1 MPQFADRWT
10 KSSSPTIG
18 EKIKETIRPPGPLKP
33 RLDAAMRQIN
43 VQISKLDS
51 VTARLGSKDDA
62 IFKRIVSAIQRH
74 DMPHASMF
82 ANELAEIRKMNKMAT
97 QAKIALEQIVLRL
110 NTVQELG
117 DVVVTLTPA
126 MAVIRNVKSGIGS
139 VLPEADHEMGEIS
152 GLLSSILVEAGQ
164 VESRTL
170 NFEAANEDAERIIS
184 EASIVAEERI
194 KDKFPELP
202 MGDKLPTTEGLE

>member
-1 MPQFADRWT
+1 MPQFADKWT

-18 EKIKETIRPPGPLKP
+18 ERVKEAIRPAGPLKP
-33 RLDAAMRQIN
+33 RLDVAVRQIQ

-51 VTARLGSKDDA
+51 TATRLEKRDSI
-62 IFKRIVSAIQRH
+62 IFNKVVSAIQKH
-74 DMPHASMF
+74 DMSHASVF
-82 ANELAEIRKMNKMAT
+82 ANELAEMRKMNKMVT

-126 MAVIRNVKSGIGS
+126 MSVIRSVKSGLGS
-139 VLPEADHEMGEIS
+139 ILPEADHEMGEIS
-152 GLLSSILVEAGQ
+152 GLLSSILVDAGQ
-164 VESRTL
+164 VGGYTL

-184 EASIVAEERI
+184 EASIVAQRKLE
-194 KDKFPELP
+194 DKFPELP
-202 MGDKLPTTEGLE
+202 MGDELPSTEGLE

>member
-1 MPQFADRWT
+1 MPQFADRWS

-18 EKIKETIRPPGPLKP
+18 ERVKETIRPAGPLKP
-33 RLDAAMRQIN
+33 RLDAAIRQIQ

-51 VTARLGSKDDA
+51 TTTRFKDRDSA
-62 IFKRIVSAIQRH
+62 IFNKVVLSIQNH
-74 DMPHASMF
+74 DMSHASVY
-82 ANELAEIRKMNKMAT
+82 ANELAEVRKMNKTVT

-117 DVVVTLTPA
+117 DVVVTLSPA
-126 MAVIRNVKSGIGS
+126 MAVIRNVKSGLGS
-139 VLPEADHEMGEIS
+139 VFPEADHEIGEIS
-152 GLLSSILVEAGQ
+152 GLLSSILVDAGQ
-164 VESRTL
+164 LGGHTL

-184 EASIVAEERI
+184 EAATVAEQKM

-202 MGDKLPTTEGLE
+202 MGDSLPSTESLE